1 MADDGSV
8 FARIWLVSTVIA
20 AVGCEGKP
28 LPPMASVPMPSESAR
43 SAASAST
50 APVSSAAASE
60 PSATAVA
67 VESGAPPS
75 VDLASAP
82 ALLGPDGKP
91 LKQTE
96 DRPKADSPAFQ
107 ARMALLWKAI
117 VSDDPSVAEGA
128 FFPVVAYEQVKDIEN
143 PASDWKN
150 RLLKAFGRNV
160 HGYHEKL
167 GREPA
172 KAVLLGVDVDDGR
185 VKWMAPGK
193 EGNKVGY
200 HRVTRSRIRYKDA
213 GGAEKKLELTSLI
226 SWRGEWFVVHLD
238 GFK

>member
-1 MADDGSV
+1 MVLAA
-8 FARIWLVSTVIA
+8 FAA
-20 AVGCEGKP
+20 AGCEGKP
-28 LPPMASVPMPSESAR
+28 LPPMSMHPSGSTASGSMPSESAAR
-43 SAASAST
+43 VPSAASATPSASSPPVEAPST
-50 APVSSAAASE
+50 ASAA
-60 PSATAVA
+60 VA
-67 VESGAPPS
+67 PAA

-82 ALLGPDGKP
+82 ALTDSDGKP

-96 DRPKADSPAFQ
+96 DRPKADSAAFN

-117 VSDDPSVAEGA
+117 VSDDPAVAEPA
-128 FFPVVAYEQVKDIEN
+128 FFPVVAYEQVKDIEK
-143 PASDWKN
+143 PAVDWKS
-150 RLLKAFGRNV
+150 RLLKAFGRNI

-167 GREPA
+167 GAEPD
-172 KAVLLGVDVDDGR
+172 KAVLLGVDIDDDR

-200 HRVTRSRIRYKDA
+200 YRVTRNRIRYKDA
-213 GGAEKKLELTSLI
+213 GGKERKLELTSLI

>member
-1 MADDGSV
+1 MSSGPIPTAS
-8 FARIWLVSTVIA
+8 AKPAPSLASALIA
-20 AVGCEGKP
+20 AT
-28 LPPMASVPMPSESAR
+28 ASSDPAP
-43 SAASAST
+43 SAAPAAST
-50 APVSSAAASE
+50 AP
-60 PSATAVA
+60 
-67 VESGAPPS
+67 

-82 ALLGPDGKP
+82 KLLGDDGKP

-96 DRPKADSPAFQ
+96 DRPKADSAAFD

-117 VSDDPSVAEGA
+117 VSDDPSLAEAA
-128 FFPVVAYEQVKDIEN
+128 FFPSVAYEQVKDIEN

-150 RLLKAFGRNV
+150 RLLKAFGRNI

-167 GREPA
+167 GSDPA
-172 KAVLLGVDVDDGR
+172 KAVLLGVDIDDGR

-200 HRVTRSRIRYKDA
+200 YRVTRNRIRYKDA
-213 GGAEKKLELTSLI
+213 SGAEKKLELTSLI

>member
-1 MADDGSV
+1 M
-8 FARIWLVSTVIA
+8 IA
-20 AVGCEGKP
+20 GVGCEGKP
-28 LPPMASVPMPSESAR
+28 LPPMSSGPIPTESAR
-43 SAASAST
+43 PAPSVSVGVVSASA
-50 APVSSAAASE
+50 PE
-60 PSATAVA
+60 PSAPAQPSA
-67 VESGAPPS
+67 APSAAPV
-75 VDLASAP
+75 VDLAAQP
-82 ALLGPDGKP
+82 ALLGDDGKP

-96 DRPKADSPAFQ
+96 DRPKADSPAFD

-117 VSDDPSVAEGA
+117 VSDDASVAEAA
-128 FFPVVAYEQVKDIEN
+128 FFPQLAYEQVKDIEN

-150 RLLKAFGRNV
+150 RLLKAFGRNI

-167 GREPA
+167 GSDPA
-172 KAVLLGVDVDDGR
+172 KAVLLGVEIDDGR

-200 HRVTRSRIRYKDA
+200 YRVTRNRIRFKDA
-213 GGAEKKLELTSLI
+213 AGNEKKLELTSLI